1 MPQKRSERACRVS
14 NAEAA
19 PRIRFTATVLGPDR
33 VAHPRPTRSAFL
45 QLPEEASAALP
56 SRGMVSVE
64 GTLNGARFIATLEPD
79 GRGGHRLLI
88 DRKMQK
94 TVGPSVAL
102 EPGRTVTLDIAPV
115 APADE
120 PEPSVPSDLR
130 TALSAA
136 SAGTRQA
143 WSSITA
149 IARRD
154 FIQWITSAKRD
165 DTRARRIVA
174 ACDMLAKGKRRPCCF
189 DRSGMYGTGRSG
201 RASRGRADT

>member
-1 MPQKRSERACRVS
+1 MPKQRSERPCRVP
-14 NAEAA
+14 NAEVV
-19 PRIRFTATVLGPDR
+19 PRVRFVATVLGPDPE
-33 VAHPRPTRSAFL
+33 AGPRPARSRFL
-45 QLPEEASAALP
+45 RLPEEASAALP

-64 GTLNGARFIATLEPD
+64 GTINGVRFIATLEPD
-79 GRGGHRLLI
+79 GCGGHRLLI
-88 DRKMQK
+88 DRKLQMA
-94 TVGPSVAL
+94 VGSSVEL

-130 TALSAA
+130 KALGAA
-136 SAGTRQA
+136 PAGTREA

-201 RASRGRADT
+201 RTSRG